1 MSVSPAAAAAELLSR
16 RQARRGLLA
25 FTQYTYP
32 QYKADRAH
40 ALIAAALDRVV
51 AGELKRLIIVAPPQ
65 HGKSEL
71 TSVRLPAYWLGRR
84 PHDPI
89 IVASYG
95 AELAEGKS
103 RQARD
108 IVESAEYRAL
118 FGELRAGNIEAVQV
132 RPDSRA
138 VQRWQLLHPHRGGL
152 IAVGV
157 GGPVTGH
164 GARLGIIDDPHEN
177 WEEAQSETM
186 RRRVWEW
193 YRGTFRTRIW
203 EGGAIILMMCMTGDT
218 PVLMADGT
226 ECPLSDVKVG
236 DRVATYDNGKLG
248 TSTVQ
253 NHKSNGLDSVFRIKT
268 TCGKIVYANE
278 RHPFL
283 IEEHGQLR
291 WIRLKNLTT
300 VHRIV
305 TVRGSGAN
313 GKERPVSLTAAT
325 NQLARGAIVPRTME
339 RRCGPMGIAPQRLT
353 QSIDATCASSN
364 GTESRLPSMMPCTKR
379 KAVNAPFAD
388 SHLATTCALIGAENY
403 VLTTATIQTPCEG
416 FCVTTAILPWDTPR
430 QRQPHSPLLNTSDF
444 TTAQIES
451 IEPAGVKEVFDI
463 QIERTENFIA
473 NGLVSHNTRWHEDD
487 LVGKLLKEQPGQ
499 WTVLRLPALAE
510 SQEERDENHRHMG
523 IPLGEADPLGRQPG
537 EALAPQRYS
546 APELASIQR
555 DVGPMVWGAEYQGSP
570 RAPEGNLIQRAWL
583 SQTVPAAPATPWRVR
598 YWDKAASTSASAKY
612 SAGVRLSI
620 TPDGRVTIEHVV
632 RGQWTT
638 QERRRVMLQTAEQ
651 DAQAF
656 RNGVINYIEQE
667 PGSSGL
673 DSVTDEIRLLRKFP
687 VFADRPSGD
696 KDTRLMPFVAQAAA
710 LNVFLLAGAWH
721 GAYIDELVAVPTGY
735 YRDQADATA
744 GAYNRCLELIDILP
758 AGTIV
763 VEEPVQISVY

>member
-25 FTQYTYP
+25 FAQYTYP
-32 QYKADRAH
+32 QYIADRVH

-51 AGELKRLIIVAPPQ
+51 NCEIRRLIIVAPPQ

-71 TSVRLPAYWLGRR
+71 ASVRLPAYWLGRR
-84 PHDPI
+84 PNDPI

-95 AELAEGKS
+95 ATLAEGKS

-118 FGELRAGNIEAVQV
+118 FGDLRAGDIEAVQV

-203 EGGAIILMMCMTGDT
+203 EGGAIILMM
-218 PVLMADGT
+218 
-226 ECPLSDVKVG
+226 
-236 DRVATYDNGKLG
+236 
-248 TSTVQ
+248 
-253 NHKSNGLDSVFRIKT
+253 
-268 TCGKIVYANE
+268 
-278 RHPFL
+278 
-283 IEEHGQLR
+283 
-291 WIRLKNLTT
+291 
-300 VHRIV
+300 
-305 TVRGSGAN
+305 
-313 GKERPVSLTAAT
+313 
-325 NQLARGAIVPRTME
+325 
-339 RRCGPMGIAPQRLT
+339 
-353 QSIDATCASSN
+353 
-364 GTESRLPSMMPCTKR
+364 
-379 KAVNAPFAD
+379 
-388 SHLATTCALIGAENY
+388 
-403 VLTTATIQTPCEG
+403 
-416 FCVTTAILPWDTPR
+416 
-430 QRQPHSPLLNTSDF
+430 
-444 TTAQIES
+444 
-451 IEPAGVKEVFDI
+451 
-463 QIERTENFIA
+463 
-473 NGLVSHNTRWHEDD
+473 TRWHEDD
-487 LVGKLLKEQPGQ
+487 LAGHLLKEQPGQ
-499 WTVLRLPALAE
+499 WTMLRLPALAE

-523 IPLGEADPLGRQPG
+523 LPLGEPDPLGRQPG

-546 APELASIQR
+546 APELGSIQR

-620 TPDGRVTIEHVV
+620 APDGRVTIEHVV

-638 QERRRVMLQTAEQ
+638 QERRRIMLQTAEQ

-696 KDTRLMPFVAQAAA
+696 KDTRLMPFIAQAAA

-758 AGTIV
+758 AGTVV
-763 VEEPVQISVY
+763 VEEPVQISPV